1 MHALHI
7 FLAVGGTTMANIQKT
22 SIAVA
27 EGTGPEIHH
36 SSQEEGQEQQDLV
49 IIPLVYSQSVS
60 GSVTCIHGF
69 VSR

>member
-1 MHALHI
+1 MCGHVGGGNPSTCIHI

-49 IIPLVYSQSVS
+49 II
-60 GSVTCIHGF
+60 GI
-69 VSR
+69 